1 MKEATK
7 AELKEVFSLK
17 RIMWV
22 LIGNTIYSCGIA
34 AFVLPNDLITGGTTG
49 IALILEHYFGLPI
62 GLSVAIFNIVMFILA
77 ILILGKSFALTALI
91 STFYFLPI
99 GLSVAIFNIVMF
111 ILAILILGKSFALT
125 ALISTFYFP
134 WILSQFQKVQ
144 FIQNMTDDFLLG
156 SIFAGLM
163 LGLGVG
169 LVIRA
174 GASTGGMDIPPLIVG
189 LVIRAGASTGGMDIP
204 PLILNK
210 KFGLPVSIG
219 LYVFDFTILII
230 QMSFRDKERIL
241 YGILLVLIYSTL
253 VRDKER
259 ILYGILLVLIYSTLV
274 DKVLLMGKTQMQV
287 KIISDHYEE
296 INKVIQEKL
305 DRGSTFFKT
314 ESGYLRKDSFAI
326 MTVVSSRELPKLNE
340 LVLEIDKQAFI
351 VINQVN
357 EVMGRGFT
365 LHKQAE

>member
-1 MKEATK
+1 MKEVTK
-7 AELKEVFSLK
+7 EELKEVFSLK

-49 IALILEHYFGLPI
+49 IALILEHYFG
-62 GLSVAIFNIVMFILA
+62 
-77 ILILGKSFALTALI
+77 
-91 STFYFLPI
+91 LPI

-174 GASTGGMDIPPLIVG
+174 GASTGGMDIPPLI
-189 LVIRAGASTGGMDIP
+189 
-204 PLILNK
+204 LNK

-253 VRDKER
+253 V
-259 ILYGILLVLIYSTLV
+259 
-274 DKVLLMGKTQMQV
+274 DKVLLMGKAQMQV

>member
-91 STFYFLPI
+91 STFYF
-99 GLSVAIFNIVMF
+99 
-111 ILAILILGKSFALT
+111 
-125 ALISTFYFP
+125 P

-169 LVIRA
+169 LV
-174 GASTGGMDIPPLIVG
+174 T
-189 LVIRAGASTGGMDIP
+189 RAGASTGGMDIP

-230 QMSFRDKERIL
+230 QMSF
-241 YGILLVLIYSTL
+241 
-253 VRDKER
+253 RDKER

>member
-62 GLSVAIFNIVMFILA
+62 GLSVAIF
-77 ILILGKSFALTALI
+77 
-91 STFYFLPI
+91 Y
-99 GLSVAIFNIVMF
+99 IVMF

-174 GASTGGMDIPPLIVG
+174 GASTGGMDIPPLI
-189 LVIRAGASTGGMDIP
+189 
-204 PLILNK
+204 LNK

-230 QMSFRDKERIL
+230 QMSF
-241 YGILLVLIYSTL
+241 
-253 VRDKER
+253 RDKER

>member
-49 IALILEHYFGLPI
+49 IALILERYFG
-62 GLSVAIFNIVMFILA
+62 
-77 ILILGKSFALTALI
+77 
-91 STFYFLPI
+91 LPI

-174 GASTGGMDIPPLIVG
+174 GASTGGMDIPPLI
-189 LVIRAGASTGGMDIP
+189 
-204 PLILNK
+204 LNK

-230 QMSFRDKERIL
+230 QMSF
-241 YGILLVLIYSTL
+241 
-253 VRDKER
+253 RDKER

>member
-91 STFYFLPI
+91 STFYF
-99 GLSVAIFNIVMF
+99 
-111 ILAILILGKSFALT
+111 
-125 ALISTFYFP
+125 P

-174 GASTGGMDIPPLIVG
+174 GASTGGMDIPPLI
-189 LVIRAGASTGGMDIP
+189 
-204 PLILNK
+204 LNK

-230 QMSFRDKERIL
+230 QMSF
-241 YGILLVLIYSTL
+241 
-253 VRDKER
+253 RDKER

-340 LVLEIDKQAFI
+340 LVLAIDKQAFI

>member
-91 STFYFLPI
+91 STFYF
-99 GLSVAIFNIVMF
+99 
-111 ILAILILGKSFALT
+111 
-125 ALISTFYFP
+125 P

-163 LGLGVG
+163 LGL
-169 LVIRA
+169 
-174 GASTGGMDIPPLIVG
+174 
-189 LVIRAGASTGGMDIP
+189 GGMDIP

-230 QMSFRDKERIL
+230 QMSF
-241 YGILLVLIYSTL
+241 
-253 VRDKER
+253 RDKER

>member
-1 MKEATK
+1 
-7 AELKEVFSLK
+7 
-17 RIMWV
+17 MWV

-49 IALILEHYFGLPI
+49 IALILEHYFG
-62 GLSVAIFNIVMFILA
+62 
-77 ILILGKSFALTALI
+77 
-91 STFYFLPI
+91 LPI

-174 GASTGGMDIPPLIVG
+174 GASTGGMDIPPLI
-189 LVIRAGASTGGMDIP
+189 
-204 PLILNK
+204 LNK

-230 QMSFRDKERIL
+230 QMSF
-241 YGILLVLIYSTL
+241 
-253 VRDKER
+253 RDKER

-326 MTVVSSRELPKLNE
+326 ITVVSSRELPKLNE

>member
-91 STFYFLPI
+91 STFYF
-99 GLSVAIFNIVMF
+99 
-111 ILAILILGKSFALT
+111 
-125 ALISTFYFP
+125 P

-156 SIFAGLM
+156 SIFVGLM
-163 LGLGVG
+163 LGLG
-169 LVIRA
+169 
-174 GASTGGMDIPPLIVG
+174 VG

-230 QMSFRDKERIL
+230 QMSF
-241 YGILLVLIYSTL
+241 
-253 VRDKER
+253 RDKER

>member
-91 STFYFLPI
+91 STFYF
-99 GLSVAIFNIVMF
+99 
-111 ILAILILGKSFALT
+111 
-125 ALISTFYFP
+125 P

-163 LGLGVG
+163 LGLG
-169 LVIRA
+169 
-174 GASTGGMDIPPLIVG
+174 VG

-253 VRDKER
+253 V
-259 ILYGILLVLIYSTLV
+259 

-314 ESGYLRKDSFAI
+314 ESGDLRKDSFAI

>member
-91 STFYFLPI
+91 STFYF
-99 GLSVAIFNIVMF
+99 
-111 ILAILILGKSFALT
+111 
-125 ALISTFYFP
+125 P

-169 LVIRA
+169 LVIR
-174 GASTGGMDIPPLIVG
+174 S
-189 LVIRAGASTGGMDIP
+189 GASTGGMDIP

-230 QMSFRDKERIL
+230 QMSF
-241 YGILLVLIYSTL
+241 
-253 VRDKER
+253 RDKER

>member
-91 STFYFLPI
+91 STFYF
-99 GLSVAIFNIVMF
+99 
-111 ILAILILGKSFALT
+111 
-125 ALISTFYFP
+125 P

-174 GASTGGMDIPPLIVG
+174 GASTGGMDIPPLI
-189 LVIRAGASTGGMDIP
+189 
-204 PLILNK
+204 LNK

-230 QMSFRDKERIL
+230 QMSF
-241 YGILLVLIYSTL
+241 
-253 VRDKER
+253 RDKER

-357 EVMGRGFT
+357 EVMGRVYT
-365 LHKQAE
+365 A

>member
-1 MKEATK
+1 
-7 AELKEVFSLK
+7 
-17 RIMWV
+17 MWV

-91 STFYFLPI
+91 STFYF
-99 GLSVAIFNIVMF
+99 
-111 ILAILILGKSFALT
+111 
-125 ALISTFYFP
+125 P

-169 LVIRA
+169 I
-174 GASTGGMDIPPLIVG
+174 
-189 LVIRAGASTGGMDIP
+189 VIRAGASTGGMDIP

-230 QMSFRDKERIL
+230 QMSF
-241 YGILLVLIYSTL
+241 
-253 VRDKER
+253 RDKER

>member
-7 AELKEVFSLK
+7 EELKEVFSLK

-22 LIGNTIYSCGIA
+22 PIGNTIYSCGIA

-49 IALILEHYFGLPI
+49 IALILEHYFG
-62 GLSVAIFNIVMFILA
+62 
-77 ILILGKSFALTALI
+77 
-91 STFYFLPI
+91 LPI

-174 GASTGGMDIPPLIVG
+174 GASTGGMDIPPLI
-189 LVIRAGASTGGMDIP
+189 
-204 PLILNK
+204 LNK

-230 QMSFRDKERIL
+230 QMSF
-241 YGILLVLIYSTL
+241 
-253 VRDKER
+253 RDKER

>member
-91 STFYFLPI
+91 STFYF
-99 GLSVAIFNIVMF
+99 
-111 ILAILILGKSFALT
+111 
-125 ALISTFYFP
+125 P

-163 LGLGVG
+163 LGLG
-169 LVIRA
+169 
-174 GASTGGMDIPPLIVG
+174 VG

-241 YGILLVLIYSTL
+241 YGILF
-253 VRDKER
+253 
-259 ILYGILLVLIYSTLV
+259 VLIYSTLV

>member
-91 STFYFLPI
+91 STFYF
-99 GLSVAIFNIVMF
+99 
-111 ILAILILGKSFALT
+111 
-125 ALISTFYFP
+125 P

-174 GASTGGMDIPPLIVG
+174 GASTGGMDIPPLI
-189 LVIRAGASTGGMDIP
+189 
-204 PLILNK
+204 LNK
-210 KFGLPVSIG
+210 KFGLPVCIG

-230 QMSFRDKERIL
+230 QMSF
-241 YGILLVLIYSTL
+241 
-253 VRDKER
+253 RDKER

>member
-62 GLSVAIFNIVMFILA
+62 GLSVAIF
-77 ILILGKSFALTALI
+77 K
-91 STFYFLPI
+91 
-99 GLSVAIFNIVMF
+99 IVMF

-174 GASTGGMDIPPLIVG
+174 GASTGGMDIPPLI
-189 LVIRAGASTGGMDIP
+189 
-204 PLILNK
+204 LNK

-230 QMSFRDKERIL
+230 QMSF
-241 YGILLVLIYSTL
+241 
-253 VRDKER
+253 RDKER

>member
-49 IALILEHYFGLPI
+49 IALILEHYFGLP
-62 GLSVAIFNIVMFILA
+62 V
-77 ILILGKSFALTALI
+77 
-91 STFYFLPI
+91 

-174 GASTGGMDIPPLIVG
+174 GASTGGMDIPPLI
-189 LVIRAGASTGGMDIP
+189 
-204 PLILNK
+204 LNK

-230 QMSFRDKERIL
+230 QMSF
-241 YGILLVLIYSTL
+241 
-253 VRDKER
+253 RDKER

>member
-91 STFYFLPI
+91 STFYF
-99 GLSVAIFNIVMF
+99 
-111 ILAILILGKSFALT
+111 
-125 ALISTFYFP
+125 P

-174 GASTGGMDIPPLIVG
+174 GASTGGMDIPPLI
-189 LVIRAGASTGGMDIP
+189 
-204 PLILNK
+204 LNK

-230 QMSFRDKERIL
+230 QMSF
-241 YGILLVLIYSTL
+241 
-253 VRDKER
+253 RDKER

-351 VINQVN
+351 VINHVN

>member
-91 STFYFLPI
+91 STFYF
-99 GLSVAIFNIVMF
+99 
-111 ILAILILGKSFALT
+111 
-125 ALISTFYFP
+125 P

-163 LGLGVG
+163 LGLG
-169 LVIRA
+169 
-174 GASTGGMDIPPLIVG
+174 VG

-253 VRDKER
+253 V
-259 ILYGILLVLIYSTLV
+259 

-287 KIISDHYEE
+287 NIISDHYEE

>member
-22 LIGNTIYSCGIA
+22 LIGNAIYSCGIA

-49 IALILEHYFGLPI
+49 IALILEHYFG
-62 GLSVAIFNIVMFILA
+62 
-77 ILILGKSFALTALI
+77 
-91 STFYFLPI
+91 LPI

-174 GASTGGMDIPPLIVG
+174 GASTGGMDIPPLI
-189 LVIRAGASTGGMDIP
+189 
-204 PLILNK
+204 LNK

-230 QMSFRDKERIL
+230 QMSF
-241 YGILLVLIYSTL
+241 
-253 VRDKER
+253 RDKER

>member
-1 MKEATK
+1 
-7 AELKEVFSLK
+7 
-17 RIMWV
+17 MWV

-49 IALILEHYFGLPI
+49 IALILEHYFG
-62 GLSVAIFNIVMFILA
+62 
-77 ILILGKSFALTALI
+77 
-91 STFYFLPI
+91 LPI

-174 GASTGGMDIPPLIVG
+174 GASTGGMDIPPLI
-189 LVIRAGASTGGMDIP
+189 
-204 PLILNK
+204 LNK

-253 VRDKER
+253 V
-259 ILYGILLVLIYSTLV
+259 
-274 DKVLLMGKTQMQV
+274 DKVLLMGKSQMQV

>member
-1 MKEATK
+1 
-7 AELKEVFSLK
+7 
-17 RIMWV
+17 MWV

-49 IALILEHYFGLPI
+49 IALILEHYFG
-62 GLSVAIFNIVMFILA
+62 
-77 ILILGKSFALTALI
+77 
-91 STFYFLPI
+91 LPI

-174 GASTGGMDIPPLIVG
+174 GASTGGMDIPPLI
-189 LVIRAGASTGGMDIP
+189 
-204 PLILNK
+204 LNK

-230 QMSFRDKERIL
+230 QMSF
-241 YGILLVLIYSTL
+241 
-253 VRDKER
+253 RDKER

-365 LHKQAE
+365 LHKQAQ